1 MLAGAVA
8 YYASQ
13 SIVPL
18 LSLTEIALAHVV
30 EQGALL
36 QIVGRYLE
44 WLVPGQSKVV
54 VAELANFIA
63 QCDVLGCVLL
73 ANMLFFSSM
82 AFTVLENVMSDIF
95 HHRATV
101 RRRHFLISAVI
112 PYIYILSLGLGLLTV
127 PFTTTRT

>member
-82 AFTVLENVMSDIF
+82 AFTVLENVMSDIL
-95 HHRATV
+95 HHRVTV

-112 PYIYILSLGLGLLTV
+112 PYVYILSLGLGLLTV